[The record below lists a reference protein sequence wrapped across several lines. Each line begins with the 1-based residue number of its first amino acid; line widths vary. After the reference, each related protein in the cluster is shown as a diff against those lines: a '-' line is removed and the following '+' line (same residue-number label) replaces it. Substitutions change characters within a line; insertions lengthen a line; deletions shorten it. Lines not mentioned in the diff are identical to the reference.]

1 MKYGCPLLSL
11 VAVSLFFISFGPDPA
26 RAEGYQAMILETASD
41 DFNTTVH
48 SSYPIGEAFSIRVG
62 YYCNPSDL
70 TLSGIL
76 EVVVY
81 DRNGGVVRNLT
92 QPNVSVEMEFSDIH
106 LFSWDQRDDNG
117 AQVTAG
123 DYAVVASIDG
133 IAGSTRFL
141 IFDPWDPSPI
151 EVKTDREVYQYC
163 DDPIFTMRNLVN
175 WSIPGQ
181 NPGPQYHITSENFN
195 AHVPEGWAAYYGI
208 IWLEK
213 GSSFIWSFGEMIDP
227 ETGAWVY
234 LPPGNYTVF
243 GRMGMFNDTTTFRII
258 GSPPI
263 PEDPQDTPEEK
274 NETEIPVLVDPF
286 EDETEPQPQ
295 DPPVNGTGPPEEIN
309 ETIDLTLDEQP
320 PFKEIFDKSY
330 YEETID
336 PPKVDI
342 VEKAPPEDHTDQNK
356 LVPIP
361 PNHEVE
367 DGSLSVYERIWIFI
381 VGAGSIL
388 FITAFIV
395 LVLKKK

>member
-1 MKYGCPLLSL
+1 MKFGYPLLSL
-11 VAVSLFFISFGPDPA
+11 VAVSLFFISLGPDPA
-26 RAEGYQAMILETASD
+26 RSEGYQAMILETASD

-76 EVVVY
+76 EVVIY

-106 LFSWDQRDDNG
+106 LFSWDQKDDNG
-117 AQVTAG
+117 AQAAAG

-141 IFDPWDPSPI
+141 IFDPGDPSPI
-151 EVKTDREVYQYC
+151 EVKTDRDVYQYC

-181 NPGPQYHITSENFN
+181 NPGPQYHITSKNFN

-213 GSSFIWSFGEMIDP
+213 GSSFNWSFGEMIDP

-243 GRMGMFNDTTTFRII
+243 GRMGMFNDTTTLRII

-263 PEDPQDTPEEK
+263 PEDPLEDE
-274 NETEIPVLVDPF
+274 NETEIPWAM
-286 EDETEPQPQ
+286 
-295 DPPVNGTGPPEEIN
+295 GPPENDSDPQPIDPTFEVMEPPIDAN
-309 ETIDLTLDEQP
+309 ETIVQQEDREPIVVESNDLSADEGSDDLP
-320 PFKEIFDKSY
+320 DDYPI
-330 YEETID
+330 I
-336 PPKVDI
+336 
-342 VEKAPPEDHTDQNK
+342 KARPEDPPEDNTVVTMHPNGSE
-356 LVPIP
+356 VRCP
-361 PNHEVE
+361 PKIR
-367 DGSLSVYERIWIFI
+367 ERIWILF
-381 VGAGSIL
+381 VGVGSIL
-388 FITAFIV
+388 IISAILYMAV
-395 LVLKKK
+395 KKK